1 MKWLL
6 FALVTVVCFGLY
18 GIFLHKGSISMS
30 DPTHGRFK
38 AFLVVG
44 IAYYIIAIMGSLVI
58 LLANGASLSMTGA
71 GFKMSLIAGILGAV
85 GALFILLAFG
95 AKGSPAVVMSI
106 IFAGAP
112 VVNAIVFIAMN
123 PPQGGFSGIPW
134 QFYVGMLMAI
144 TGGTLVTIF
153 KPAPSASAKPAITAK
168 VQP

>member
-18 GIFLHKGSISMS
+18 GIFLHKGSMSMA

-44 IAYYIIAIMGSLVI
+44 IAYYIVAIIGSLAI
-58 LLANGASLSMTGA
+58 LLANGAALSMTGA

-106 IFAGAP
+106 VFAGAP
-112 VVNAIVFIAMN
+112 VVNAIVFLSMH
-123 PPQGGFSGIPW
+123 PPEGGFGGIPW
-134 QFYVGMLMAI
+134 QFYVGILMAI

-153 KPAPSASAKPAITAK
+153 KPTPSPPAKPAVTAQA
-168 VQP
+168 QP